1 MPVKP
6 LKLYA
11 RDGDDMKVVSACLQD
26 SVAQIGDMT
35 YLEGAR
41 RFVIL
46 VNRFC
51 WERDGGVPM
60 RVRSAL
66 QISGVEAIQQRQ
78 LNLTRRDGIVSILA
92 VQFEP
97 TESPSGVILLVFS
110 GGGEI
115 RLEVEACEAIL
126 EDVTAPWAAA
136 SRPAHAV
143 DTKQETE

>member
-1 MPVKP
+1 MVSKP

-11 RDGDDMKVVSACLQD
+11 RDGDDMEVLSACLQD
-26 SVAQIGDMT
+26 SVARIGDMT
-35 YLEGAR
+35 FRQEER
-41 RFVIL
+41 RFVML

-51 WERDGGVPM
+51 WEQEVPM
-60 RVRSAL
+60 RVRAAV
-66 QISGVEAIQQRQ
+66 QISGVETVQQRQ
-78 LNLTRRDGIVSILA
+78 LNLARGDGIVSVLA
-92 VQFEP
+92 AQFEL
-97 TESPSGVILLVFS
+97 TQSPSGVIQLVFS

>member
-11 RDGDDMKVVSACLQD
+11 RDGDDMEVISAYLQD
-26 SVAQIGDMT
+26 SVAQIGDMVF
-35 YLEGAR
+35 LKQQH
-41 RFVIL
+41 RFVML

-51 WERDGGVPM
+51 WEQEAPM

-66 QISGVEAIQQRQ
+66 QISGVASIQQRQ
-78 LNLTRRDGIVSILA
+78 LNLTRRDGIVSVLA
-92 VQFEP
+92 AQFELKQ
-97 TESPSGVILLVFS
+97 SPSGVIQLVFS

-136 SRPAHAV
+136 SRPAHRI
-143 DTKQETE
+143 DHLMDKE